1 MKESLNILYLEDN
14 PANAELVRARLES
27 EGIKAEVT
35 VVDTEDDFITALAK
49 GGIDIILAD
58 YSLPSFDG
66 MSAVRIVREKNP
78 DIPFI
83 FVTGALGEERA
94 IETLKAGATDYVIK
108 DRLSRLVPSVK
119 RALQEVRERN
129 ERKKAE
135 EALHES
141 EKQYRN
147 LFEESKEVIFIS
159 TLDGRF
165 LDINPAGVKLFGYSS
180 KEELLAADVEREIYL
195 HRGYRA
201 SLWQTIESQGFL
213 KDFEFMMRRKT
224 GEIITVSVSAS
235 CMRDNEGNCVA
246 YRGIMRDIT
255 EKKKFEAY
263 LLKAQKMETVGQL
276 IGGVA
281 HDFNNILTA
290 IIGYASLLKMK
301 MREDNPLKRNA
312 EQILVA
318 SDRAAKL
325 THSLLASCKKQ
336 VLHQQP
342 VNVNALVLNIEE
354 LLLKLFGEHIELKT
368 YLHDEDLMI
377 IADPEQIEQVIL
389 NLATNARDAMPEGGL
404 FIIETTQAEID
415 NEYIKTHGYGTTG
428 NYALITITDT
438 GVGMEER
445 TKEKV
450 FEPFFTTKEKG
461 KSTGLGL
468 SMVYGTIK
476 QHNGYINVYSELGKG
491 TTFKIYLP
499 ITEEK
504 PIEVTK
510 PTEPRMIIRGTE
522 IILYAEDDA
531 HVREFTKSVLEEFG
545 YTIIDA
551 VNGEDAIK
559 KFMEHKDKIEILLL
573 DVIMPKKDGR
583 EVYEE
588 ISKIKS
594 DIKALFI
601 SGYIANTRDVEWALE
616 KKLPVVLKPILPI
629 ELMRNI
635 RKTLDT

>member
-1 MKESLNILYLEDN
+1 
-14 PANAELVRARLES
+14 
-27 EGIKAEVT
+27 
-35 VVDTEDDFITALAK
+35 
-49 GGIDIILAD
+49 
-58 YSLPSFDG
+58 
-66 MSAVRIVREKNP
+66 
-78 DIPFI
+78 
-83 FVTGALGEERA
+83 
-94 IETLKAGATDYVIK
+94 
-108 DRLSRLVPSVK
+108 
-119 RALQEVRERN
+119 
-129 ERKKAE
+129 
-135 EALHES
+135 
-141 EKQYRN
+141 
-147 LFEESKEVIFIS
+147 
-159 TLDGRF
+159 
-165 LDINPAGVKLFGYSS
+165 
-180 KEELLAADVEREIYL
+180 
-195 HRGYRA
+195 
-201 SLWQTIESQGFL
+201 
-213 KDFEFMMRRKT
+213 
-224 GEIITVSVSAS
+224 
-235 CMRDNEGNCVA
+235 
-246 YRGIMRDIT
+246 
-255 EKKKFEAY
+255 
-263 LLKAQKMETVGQL
+263 
-276 IGGVA
+276 
-281 HDFNNILTA
+281 
-290 IIGYASLLKMK
+290 
-301 MREDNPLKRNA
+301 
-312 EQILVA
+312 
-318 SDRAAKL
+318 
-325 THSLLASCKKQ
+325 
-336 VLHQQP
+336 
-342 VNVNALVLNIEE
+342 
-354 LLLKLFGEHIELKT
+354 
-368 YLHDEDLMI
+368 
-377 IADPEQIEQVIL
+377 
-389 NLATNARDAMPEGGL
+389 
-404 FIIETTQAEID
+404 
-415 NEYIKTHGYGTTG
+415 TG